1 MKEHKDE
8 GWQINMWQGVFL
20 KKSTLIFQTVASDAE
35 AQNLKNN
42 VEILMSHLGAHLAVP
57 GFFNILQ
64 GQTR

>member
-1 MKEHKDE
+1 MKEHKDK

-20 KKSTLIFQTVASDAE
+20 KKWTLIFQTVTSDAE

-42 VEILMSHLGAHLAVP
+42 MLILMSHLGAHLAVP
-57 GFFNILQ
+57 GFLNILQ